1 MQQKSRNKRF
11 RLYRARER
19 PQPIVLRVMTEIDL
33 QRKARAES
41 ALLESGRS
49 ALMRQFERSN
59 WRSGILFNQISSS
72 TTHLQSQCHVG
83 NYVWNVPSSIPVH
96 STVQTAAIAS
106 L

>member
-49 ALMRQFERSN
+49 AKKQLE
-59 WRSGILFNQISSS
+59 GQISSS